1 MQQTQEKDY
10 TQKFDL
16 SLWGKIF
23 RHARQYYPH
32 LAALAL
38 SMAICALCDVAFPL
52 LTSYAI
58 DYLIPGTG
66 AQAPSGAMARLMY
79 NMVGS
84 ASALF
89 SGNTM
94 AGFIFLY
101 AMLVIVQVATIYAF
115 LYLGGV
121 IEVGVCYNIRQ
132 EAFHKLQ
139 ELPFSYYDRMPVG
152 YLMSRMTSDIQRL
165 AETIGWS
172 LLDLF
177 WGVVMLVMCSVTM
190 LTINWKLGLTVMVV
204 LPPLAVISFY
214 FQQKILKSWRAVRKT
229 NSRITGAFNEGIMGA
244 KTTKTLVREEANMQE
259 FGELTHEMRRSS
271 VRAASLN
278 ALYLPIVIS
287 LGSLATAYALW
298 RGGNLVL
305 AGAMSLG
312 VIQVFVNYTVQ
323 FFEPV
328 RNIAGV
334 FSEMQSAQAAAER
347 VMTLLDTQPDIVDSP
362 EVVAQFGDN
371 FHPKRE
377 NWPELHG
384 DIDFEHVDFKYQD
397 GERVL
402 TDFNLHVRAGETIAL
417 VGPTGAGKSTV
428 VNLVCRFY
436 EPTGGEIKIDGVDY
450 RKRSQLWLQSNL
462 GYVLQEPRLFSG
474 TIRDNIRYSKLDA
487 TDEEIRRAA
496 QLVNAESFILKM
508 EKGYDTDVGEG
519 GSRLSTG
526 EKQLISFARAIL
538 SNPRIFI
545 LDEATSSVDTET
557 EVMIQQA
564 ISQVLT
570 GRTSFII
577 AHRLSTV
584 RSADRILV
592 IEDGKIKE
600 QGTHQ
605 QLLRMKGS
613 YYKLYM
619 SQFEEERAQEI
630 LSARLADSKTDN

>member
-1 MQQTQEKDY
+1 MPSQEKDY
-10 TQKFDL
+10 TQRFSL
-16 SLWGKIF
+16 SLWKKLL
-23 RHARQYYPH
+23 HYAPQYHKH
-32 LAALAL
+32 LIALAVF
-38 SMAICALCDVAFPL
+38 MAVNALVDVAFPL

-58 DYLIPGTG
+58 DYLIP
-66 AQAPSGAMARLMY
+66 QNPAPAATLAGRAVEWAARLFG
-79 NMVGS
+79 GS
-84 ASALF
+84 RMS
-89 SGNTM
+89 
-94 AGFIFLY
+94 GFI
-101 AMLVIVQVATIYAF
+101 LVYGLLLAVSVGTIYAF
-115 LYLGGV
+115 LHLGSL
-121 IEVGVCYNIRQ
+121 IEVGVCYEIRRQ
-132 EAFHKLQ
+132 GFRKLQ

-172 LLDLF
+172 LLDLC
-177 WGVVMLVMCSVTM
+177 WGVVMLLMCSATM
-190 LTINWKLGLTVMVV
+190 LSINWRLGLAVMLV
-204 LPPLAVISFY
+204 LPPLGLISVWFERR
-214 FQQKILKSWRAVRKT
+214 ILQAWRSVRKT

-244 KTTKTLVREEANMQE
+244 KTTKTLVREEMNIEE
-259 FGELTHEMRRSS
+259 FSGMTAEMRKAS
-271 VRAASLN
+271 VHAASLN

-287 LGSLATAYALW
+287 LGSLATAWALW
-298 RGGNLVL
+298 QGGVQVL
-305 AGAMSLG
+305 AGGMTLG

-347 VMTLLDTQPDIVDSP
+347 VITLLDTAPDIVDSP
-362 EVVAQFGDN
+362 EVIEQFGDS

-377 NWPELHG
+377 KWPALRG
-384 DIDFEHVDFKYQD
+384 DIDFEHVDFKYQE
-397 GERVL
+397 GEQVL
-402 TDFNLHVRAGETIAL
+402 SDFNLHVNAGETVAL

-436 EPTGGEIKIDGVDY
+436 EPTGGTIRIDGVDY
-450 RKRSQLWLQSNL
+450 RQRSQLWLQSNL

-474 TIRDNIRYSKLDA
+474 TIRDNIRYGKLDA
-487 TDEEIRRAA
+487 TDAEIRRAA
-496 QLVNAESFILKM
+496 QLVHAEPFILKM

-538 SNPRIFI
+538 ADPRIFI

-564 ISQVLT
+564 ISTVLT

-592 IEDGKIKE
+592 IEDGQIRE
-600 QGTHQ
+600 SGTHQ
-605 QLLRMKGS
+605 ELLRLRGA

-619 SQFEEERAQEI
+619 SQFEEERAREI
-630 LSARLADSKTDN
+630 LEGANA